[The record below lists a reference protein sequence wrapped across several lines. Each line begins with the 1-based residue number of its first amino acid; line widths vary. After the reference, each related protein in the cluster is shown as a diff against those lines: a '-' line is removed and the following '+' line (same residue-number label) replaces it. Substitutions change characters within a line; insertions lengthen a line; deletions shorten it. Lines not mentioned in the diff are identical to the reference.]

1 MAVAPEA
8 ISIQKTAELLDV
20 SPMTIH
26 RWIARGFIRA
36 YRVGPRLVRIPRS
49 EIVRMR
55 KFRIETQ
62 DEPGHPHYPR
72 V

>member
-1 MAVAPEA
+1 MGTLPEA
-8 ISIQKTAELLDV
+8 ISIQKSAEVLGV

-26 RWIARGFIRA
+26 RWIAKGFLKA
-36 YRVGPRLVRIPRS
+36 YRIGPRLVRIPRS